1 MSSVISHSERRVQR
15 VRHELKTRRLLVS
28 EVRRIS
34 PGYASITLCGP
45 ELDGFT
51 SLSFDDHLKL
61 SLPGSLS
68 GTPDE
73 PVRRDYTPR
82 RHDPARGE
90 LTLEIFL
97 HGDSAAS
104 SWARQVKPGDTAT
117 IGGPRGSMII
127 PRDYPWHLLA
137 GDASALPAIHRRL
150 EELPSGTPCIVLVE
164 LADPADE
171 RAFESDSTLQVQ
183 WVRDRGQWLQ
193 ALRDMHLPAGE
204 GFVWA
209 AGESRTMAAARDLL
223 LQDKRHPLE
232 AMRVSAYWKV
242 GQAAFHEN
250 L

>member
-1 MSSVISHSERRVQR
+1 MSSVTPHSERRMQR
-15 VRHELKTRRLLVS
+15 VRHELKIRRLQVS

-34 PGYASITLCGP
+34 PGYASITLCGS

-51 SLSFDDHLKL
+51 SLSFDDHFKL
-61 SLPGSLS
+61 TLPGAH
-68 GTPDE
+68 DE

-90 LTLEIFL
+90 LTVEIFL

-127 PRDYPWHLLA
+127 PPDYPWHLLA

-150 EELPSGTPCIVLVE
+150 EELQPGTQCVVLVE

-171 RAFESDSTLQVQ
+171 RAFASNSTLQVQ
-183 WVRDRGQWLQ
+183 WVRDRGQWLD
-193 ALRDMHLPAGE
+193 ALRDMRLPAGE

-209 AGESRTMAAARDLL
+209 AGESRTMAAARELL
-223 LQDKRHPLE
+223 RRDKHHPLE

-242 GQAAFHEN
+242 GQTAFHEN

>member
-1 MSSVISHSERRVQR
+1 MSSVMPHSERRVQR
-15 VRHELKTRRLLVS
+15 VRHELKIRRLQVS

-45 ELDGFT
+45 ELDGFS

-61 SLPGSLS
+61 TLAGSLS
-68 GTPDE
+68 GTHDE

-104 SWARQVKPGDTAT
+104 SWARQVKPGDAAT

-127 PRDYPWHLLA
+127 PPDYPWHLLA

-150 EELPSGTPCIVLVE
+150 EELPSGTQCMVLVE
-164 LADPADE
+164 LADPADQ
-171 RAFESDSTLQVQ
+171 RAFASSSTLQVQ
-183 WVRDRGQWLQ
+183 WVRDRSQWLE
-193 ALRDMHLPAGE
+193 ALRDIRLPAGD

-209 AGESRTMAAARDLL
+209 AGESRTMAAARELL
-223 LQDKRHPLE
+223 LQDKQHPLE